1 MKTQL
6 KKIRVKE
13 IRITGEHRP
22 LVPERVK
29 VLADSI
35 SKIGLKTPPTVRP
48 TKKGYALIAGRHRLE
63 AVKSLGWR
71 DIYCIVMRG
80 DKTERRLWTLA
91 ENLHRADLT
100 ALQRAEWVTKWEK
113 LIKRQK
119 GAQKAQSR
127 GQDKGLSKTAKGLGM
142 TREEVRRSRQVA
154 GISPKAKRVAEAM
167 GLADNQSALLEVA
180 KESEDLQVA
189 KARQLAKRKRKKAN
203 SLSVDEVRQLKKLK
217 RAYERAQEFKEAWKD
232 AATPARQHFVKTVL
246 NKTDDEEEW

>member
-13 IRITGEHRP
+13 IRITGAHRP
-22 LVPERVK
+22 LVPERVN
-29 VLADSI
+29 VIADSI

-48 TKKGYALIAGRHRLE
+48 TKKGYVLIAGRHRLE

-71 DIYCIVMRG
+71 YIYCIVVRG
-80 DKTERRLWTLA
+80 DKTERQLWTLA

-100 ALQRAEWVTKWEK
+100 ALQRGEWVTKWEK

-119 GAQKAQSR
+119 GAQNA
-127 GQDKGLSKTAKGLGM
+127 QDKGLSKTAKGLGM

-180 KESEDLQVA
+180 KEPEDLQVA
-189 KARQLAKRKRKKAN
+189 KVRQLAKRKRKKAN

-217 RAYERAQEFKEAWKD
+217 RTYESALDFKIAWKD
-232 AATPARQHFVKTVL
+232 ASALARREFVKTVL
-246 NKTDDEEEW
+246 NKPDVDEEDW